1 MIWVMLFTGILL
13 GWVIEWIIDT
23 YRYNRMVERLQS
35 DHSHAVMDITNRY
48 KTALEEDRLL
58 HEERLNE
65 LQAKHHSA
73 AELTKVEFNTRIN
86 EHTTAQRQKLKSNQ
100 QHFQSELLSLN
111 AKNADELTARDNSY
125 AHAKS
130 VLEQGYNED
139 ITKLKAEY
147 EQRLCET
154 SASLRTQHEE
164 DKEQQIINLREKHN
178 NALNQQEIRIRS
190 EYENELKQVQ
200 RNKQNT
206 SQQQI
211 EEHNARLKRDFDYAL
226 EQNNAQHRN
235 EIAALK
241 ADYEQHID
249 ELTLL
254 AHSQSVAANNNSETI
269 PSLATNS
276 AISHVKADSITI
288 DDLTVI
294 EGIGPKANSVLH
306 NAGINSYNDLAHA
319 NVGALKHILQD
330 AGSRFRLLAPDTW
343 PQQASLAAEGNW
355 EALGKLQDSLDG
367 GRPAS

>member
-48 KTALEEDRLL
+48 KTALEEERLL

-65 LQAKHHSA
+65 LQAKHHSE
-73 AELTKVEFNTRIN
+73 AELAKVEFNTRLS
-86 EHTTAQRQKLKSNQ
+86 EHAAAQRQELESNQ

-125 AHAKS
+125 ANAKS

-147 EQRLCET
+147 EQRLRET

-164 DKEQQIINLREKHN
+164 DQEQQIINLREKHN

-190 EYENELKQVQ
+190 EYKNELEQAQ
-200 RNKQNT
+200 RNKQNA

-211 EEHNARLKRDFDYAL
+211 EEHDARLKRDFDDAL
-226 EQNNAQHRN
+226 EQNSVQHRN
-235 EIAALK
+235 EVAALK
-241 ADYEQHID
+241 ADYEQRID

-254 AHSQSVAANNNSETI
+254 AHSQSVAANNSSETT
-269 PSLATNS
+269 PSFA
-276 AISHVKADSITI
+276 AISHVEVDSITI

-294 EGIGPKANSVLH
+294 EGIGPKANSLLH
-306 NAGINSYNDLAHA
+306 NADINSYNDLAHA
-319 NVGALKHILQD
+319 NVGTLKHILKD
-330 AGSRFRLLAPDTW
+330 AGSRFRLLVPDTW

-355 EALGKLQDSLDG
+355 DALGKLQDSLDG